1 MNAFSSIRPDVLG
14 RLLVIPSILDVL
26 SDIGAIALFLQS
38 ALRGVPG
45 ISDLAIDIEGVCY
58 PASLADALPQA
69 PQPPLNPPCSPTP
82 QVDSPTLRR
91 SIRLATNRQHYG
103 DLILVIDDLDQ
114 FLLYE
119 PYVCNIA
126 NIVATVLENR
136 AFMDDLQTT
145 NNCLTEVLNH
155 LEQRVQERTSLLS
168 AEIVRREIL
177 ETALRASEEKYRNLL
192 ATTSEG
198 FWLLDAEMNLSE
210 VNQALCTMLGYTQAE
225 LLAKSLADLVDEAD
239 RPIFMEQMA
248 HVPVTDH
255 RHYELVLITSLGDK
269 LHTSV
274 HATTIRNSRGDV
286 QGAFAFI
293 TDITERKQAEAKLQ
307 LSATVFSHAR
317 EGIFITDVQGTI
329 LDVNDAFIQI
339 TGYSRQEAI
348 GQNPRILKSGRQTPE
363 FYADMWQAL
372 MGEGNW
378 CGEIWNRR
386 KTGEG
391 FAALLTLSTVRD
403 GQGNPQYFVAL
414 FSNIT
419 ALKEHQQRMEYLA
432 HYDGLT
438 HLPNRMLL
446 DDRLHQAMAQVE
458 RSRQHL
464 AVVYLDLDGFKAIND
479 TYGHEAGDQ
488 LLVTVAQRMKQ
499 TLREGDTIARLGGDE
514 FVAVLLNC
522 NQGKASV
529 SSVQRLLEAASQPVQ
544 LNGWIIQV
552 SASLGVTFY
561 PQTNVVDAEHLL
573 NQADQAMYQAKLTG
587 KNRYHIFKQDG
598 VDDPVEENLLDGQSV
613 WSQSLKQRKFV
624 D

>member
-1 MNAFSSIRPDVLG
+1 MNAPSIRPEVLG
-14 RLLVIPSILDVL
+14 RLLVIPSLLDVL

-38 ALRGVPG
+38 ALREVPG
-45 ISDLAIDIEGVCY
+45 ISDLAIDVEGVCY
-58 PASLADALPQA
+58 PASLADDPPPV
-69 PQPPLNPPCSPTP
+69 PQPPQNPSRPSLPQRNNPT
-82 QVDSPTLRR
+82 TRR

-103 DLILVIDDLDQ
+103 GLILMIDDLEQ
-114 FLLYE
+114 FMLYE

-136 AFMDDLQTT
+136 AFMHDLKTT
-145 NNCLTEVLNH
+145 NNRLTEVLNH
-155 LEQRVQERTSLLS
+155 LEQRVQERTSSLS
-168 AEIVRREIL
+168 AEIARREVL
-177 ETALRASEEKYRNLL
+177 ETALRTSEEKYRNLL
-192 ATTSEG
+192 TTTSEG

-225 LLAKSLADLVDEAD
+225 LLAKSPIDLVDEAD
-239 RPIFMEQMA
+239 RSTFMEQMA
-248 HVPVTDH
+248 QIPMTDH
-255 RHYELVLITSLGDK
+255 RHYELVLITRLGNK

-274 HATTIRNSRGDV
+274 HATTIWNDRGDV

-293 TDITERKQAEAKLQ
+293 TDITERKRAEEKLQ
-307 LSATVFSHAR
+307 LAATVFSHAR
-317 EGIFITDVQGTI
+317 EGIFITDVEGTI

-348 GQNPRILKSGRQTPE
+348 GQNPRILKSGRQSPE

-372 MGEGNW
+372 LGEGNW
-378 CGEIWNRR
+378 CGEIWNRC
-386 KTGEG
+386 KNGEG
-391 FAALLTLSTVRD
+391 FAALLTISTVRD

-446 DDRLHQAMAQVE
+446 GDRLHQAMAQVE
-458 RSRQHL
+458 RSGQHL
-464 AVVYLDLDGFKAIND
+464 ALVYLDLDGFKAIND

-488 LLVTVAQRMKQ
+488 LLVTVANRLKH

-522 NQGKASV
+522 DPGKASAA
-529 SSVQRLLEAASQPVQ
+529 SVQRLLAAASQPVQ
-544 LNGWIIQV
+544 LNGWVMQV

-561 PQTNVVDAEHLL
+561 PQASPIDAEQLL
-573 NQADQAMYQAKLTG
+573 SQADQAMYQAKLTG
-587 KNRYHIFKQDG
+587 KNRCHIFKQDG
-598 VDDPVEENLLDGQSV
+598 IDIAAPL
-613 WSQSLKQRKFV
+613 SQISAPQILG
-624 D
+624 

>member
-1 MNAFSSIRPDVLG
+1 MNAPASIRPEVLG

-26 SDIGAIALFLQS
+26 SGIGTIALFLQS
-38 ALRGVPG
+38 ALREVPG
-45 ISDLAIDIEGVCY
+45 ISDLAIDVEGVCY
-58 PASLADALPQA
+58 PASLADAPSQA
-69 PQPPLNPPCSPTP
+69 NSPTP
-82 QVDSPTLRR
+82 RR

-114 FLLYE
+114 FILYE

-126 NIVATVLENR
+126 NMVATVLENR
-136 AFMDDLQTT
+136 AFMHDLQTT
-145 NNCLTEVLNH
+145 NNRLTEVLNH

-168 AEIVRREIL
+168 AEIVRREVL

-225 LLAKSLADLVDEAD
+225 LLAKSLIDLVDEAD
-239 RPIFMEQMA
+239 RSMFMEQMA
-248 HVPVTDH
+248 QVPLTDH
-255 RHYELVLITSLGDK
+255 HHYELVLITSLGDK

-274 HATTIRNSRGDV
+274 HATTLRNDRGDV

-293 TDITERKQAEAKLQ
+293 TDITDRKRAEAKLQ
-307 LSATVFSHAR
+307 LAATVFSHAR

-329 LDVNDAFIQI
+329 LDVNDAFTQI
-339 TGYSRQEAI
+339 TGFSRQEAI
-348 GQNPRILKSGRQTPE
+348 GKNPRILKSGRQPPE
-363 FYADMWQAL
+363 FYAQMWQAL
-372 MGEGNW
+372 LREGNW
-378 CGEIWNRR
+378 CGEIWNRC
-386 KTGEG
+386 KNGAG

-446 DDRLHQAMAQVE
+446 GDRLHQAMAQVE
-458 RSRQHL
+458 RLGQQL
-464 AVVYLDLDGFKAIND
+464 TLVYLDLDGFKAIND

-488 LLVTVAQRMKQ
+488 LLVTVANRLKH

-522 NQGKASV
+522 DQDHANTT
-529 SSVQRLLEAASQPVQ
+529 SVQRLLAAASQPVQ
-544 LNGWIIQV
+544 LNGWVMQV

-561 PQTNVVDAEHLL
+561 PQTTSVDAEQLL

-598 VDDPVEENLLDGQSV
+598 VDCCCPSSPDLCPPALGLMTNG
-613 WSQSLKQRKFV
+613 
-624 D
+624 

>member
-1 MNAFSSIRPDVLG
+1 MDAPSSIRPEVLG

-26 SDIGAIALFLQS
+26 SDIAAIARFLQS
-38 ALRGVPG
+38 ALREVPG
-45 ISDLAIDIEGVCY
+45 ISDLAIDVEGVCY
-58 PASLADALPQA
+58 PTGLADATPPVSQF
-69 PQPPLNPPCSPTP
+69 PLNPSRSPPDPAGSPT
-82 QVDSPTLRR
+82 SRR

-114 FLLYE
+114 FVLYE

-136 AFMDDLQTT
+136 AFMHDLQTT
-145 NNCLTEVLNH
+145 NNRLTEVLNH

-168 AEIVRREIL
+168 AEIAQREVL

-192 ATTSEG
+192 VTTSEG
-198 FWLLDAEMNLSE
+198 FWLLDAEMNLIE

-225 LLAKSLADLVDEAD
+225 LLAKSLIDLVDESD

-248 HVPVTDH
+248 RVPVTDH
-255 RHYELVLITSLGDK
+255 RHYELVLVTSLGKK

-274 HATTIRNSRGDV
+274 HATTIRNDQGDV
-286 QGAFAFI
+286 EGAFAFI
-293 TDITERKQAEAKLQ
+293 TDITERKRAEAKLK
-307 LSATVFSHAR
+307 LAATVFSHAR

-329 LDVNDAFIQI
+329 LDVNDAFTQI
-339 TGYSRQEAI
+339 TGYSRQDAI
-348 GQNPRILKSGRQTPE
+348 GQNPRILKSGRQSPE
-363 FYADMWQAL
+363 FYAAMWQAL
-372 MGEGNW
+372 LGKGNW
-378 CGEIWNRR
+378 CGEIWNRC
-386 KTGEG
+386 KNGEG

-403 GQGNPQYFVAL
+403 SQGSPQYFVAL

-446 DDRLHQAMAQVE
+446 GDRLHQAMAQADRVG
-458 RSRQHL
+458 QQL
-464 AVVYLDLDGFKAIND
+464 ALVYLDLDGFKAVND

-488 LLVTVAQRMKQ
+488 LLVTVAHRMKQ
-499 TLREGDTIARLGGDE
+499 TLREGDTMARLGGDE

-522 NQGKASV
+522 NQGPAST
-529 SSVQRLLEAASQPVQ
+529 SSFQRLLEAASQPVE
-544 LNGWIIQV
+544 LNGWVMQV

-561 PQTNVVDAEHLL
+561 PQANFVDAEQLL
-573 NQADQAMYQAKLTG
+573 NQADRAMYQAKLTG
-587 KNRYHIFKQDG
+587 KNRYHIFKPDG
-598 VDDPVEENLLDGQSV
+598 VDIAAHLPQISAP
-613 WSQSLKQRKFV
+613 QSLGQ
-624 D
+624 

>member
-1 MNAFSSIRPDVLG
+1 MNAPSIRPEVLG
-14 RLLVIPSILDVL
+14 RLLVIPSLLDVL

-38 ALRGVPG
+38 ALQEVPG

-58 PASLADALPQA
+58 PASLADA
-69 PQPPLNPPCSPTP
+69 PPSVSQTLLHPTRSPPP
-82 QVDSPTLRR
+82 QVDSPSPRR
-91 SIRLATNRQHYG
+91 HIRLATNRQHYG

-114 FLLYE
+114 FILYE
-119 PYVCNIA
+119 PYVRNIA

-136 AFMDDLQTT
+136 AFMHDLQTT
-145 NNCLTEVLNH
+145 NNRLTEVLNH
-155 LEQRVQERTSLLS
+155 LEQRVEERTSLLR
-168 AEIVRREIL
+168 AEIARREVL

-192 ATTSEG
+192 TTTSEG

-225 LLAKSLADLVDEAD
+225 LLAKSLVDLVDEAD
-239 RPIFMEQMA
+239 RSMFMEKIA

-255 RHYELVLITSLGDK
+255 RHYELVLITRLGTK

-274 HATTIRNSRGDV
+274 HATTLRNNRGEV

-293 TDITERKQAEAKLQ
+293 TDITERKRADAKLQ
-307 LSATVFSHAR
+307 LAATVFSHAR

-329 LDVNDAFIQI
+329 LDVNDAFSQI

-348 GQNPRILKSGRQTPE
+348 GQNPRILKSGCQPPE

-372 MGEGNW
+372 LGEGNW
-378 CGEIWNRR
+378 CGEIWNRC
-386 KTGEG
+386 KNGEG

-403 GQGNPQYFVAL
+403 GQGHPQYFVAL

-419 ALKEHQQRMEYLA
+419 ALKEHQQRMEHLA
-432 HYDGLT
+432 YYDGLT

-446 DDRLHQAMAQVE
+446 GDRLHQAMAQVE
-458 RSRQHL
+458 RLGQQL
-464 AVVYLDLDGFKAIND
+464 ALVYLDLDGFKAIND

-488 LLVTVAQRMKQ
+488 LLVTVAHRLKQ
-499 TLREGDTIARLGGDE
+499 ALREGDTIARLGGDE

-522 NQGKASV
+522 NQGKASF
-529 SSVQRLLEAASQPVQ
+529 QRLLEAASQPVQ
-544 LNGWIIQV
+544 LNEWVVQV

-561 PQTNVVDAEHLL
+561 PQANVVDFEQLL

-587 KNRYHIFKQDG
+587 KNRYYIFNQDG
-598 VDDPVEENLLDGQSV
+598 VDIAAHLPQISAPGS
-613 WSQSLKQRKFV
+613 
-624 D
+624 

>member
-1 MNAFSSIRPDVLG
+1 MNAPSSIRPEVLG
-14 RLLVIPSILDVL
+14 RLLVIPSLLDVL
-26 SDIGAIALFLQS
+26 SGIDAIALFLHS
-38 ALRGVPG
+38 ALREVPG
-45 ISDLAIDIEGVCY
+45 ISDLAINLEGVFY
-58 PASLADALPQA
+58 PASLPDSPPSV
-69 PQPPLNPPCSPTP
+69 PQPPQDPSRPPRP
-82 QVDSPTLRR
+82 QVDSLSPRR
-91 SIRLATNRQHYG
+91 SIRLVTNRQHYG
-103 DLILVIDDLDQ
+103 DLILVIDDLEQ
-114 FLLYE
+114 FSLYE

-136 AFMDDLQTT
+136 AFMHDLQTT
-145 NNCLTEVLNH
+145 NNHLTEVLNH

-177 ETALRASEEKYRNLL
+177 ETALRTSEEKYRNLL

-198 FWLLDAEMNLSE
+198 FWLLDAEMKLSE

-225 LLAKSLADLVDEAD
+225 LLAKSLIDLVDEGD
-239 RPIFMEQMA
+239 RAMFRSQVA
-248 HVPVTDH
+248 QVPVTDH
-255 RHYELVLITSLGDK
+255 RHYELVLITRLGTK

-274 HATTIRNSRGDV
+274 HATTIWNDRGEV

-293 TDITERKQAEAKLQ
+293 TDITERKRAEAKLQ
-307 LSATVFSHAR
+307 LAATVVSHAR

-329 LDVNDAFIQI
+329 LDVNDAFTQI

-348 GQNPRILKSGRQTPE
+348 GKNPRILKSGHQPPE

-372 MGEGNW
+372 LGEGNW

-386 KTGEG
+386 KDGEG

-446 DDRLHQAMAQVE
+446 GDRLHQAMAQVE
-458 RSRQHL
+458 RLGQQL
-464 AVVYLDLDGFKAIND
+464 AIVYLDLDGFKAIND

-488 LLVTVAQRMKQ
+488 LLVTVAHRMKQ

-522 NQGKASV
+522 KQGKASAA
-529 SSVQRLLEAASQPVQ
+529 SFQRLLEAVSNPVQ
-544 LNGWIIQV
+544 VNGWVMQV

-561 PQTNVVDAEHLL
+561 PQANIVDPEQLL
-573 NQADQAMYQAKLTG
+573 NQADQAMYQAKVTG
-587 KNRYHIFKQDG
+587 KNRYHIFKQNGAD
-598 VDDPVEENLLDGQSV
+598 VADHLPQISSPQIWAKD
-613 WSQSLKQRKFV
+613 
-624 D
+624 

>member
-1 MNAFSSIRPDVLG
+1 MNAPSSIRPEVLG
-14 RLLVIPSILDVL
+14 RLLVIPSMLDVL

-38 ALRGVPG
+38 ALREVPG
-45 ISDLAIDIEGVCY
+45 ISDLAIDVEGVCY
-58 PASLADALPQA
+58 PASLADAPPPVPQTPPNPSHPHLPQVNSA
-69 PQPPLNPPCSPTP
+69 PP
-82 QVDSPTLRR
+82 RR

-103 DLILVIDDLDQ
+103 NLILVIGDPDQ
-114 FLLYE
+114 FILYE

-136 AFMDDLQTT
+136 AFMHDLQNT
-145 NNCLTEVLNH
+145 NNRLTEVLNH
-155 LEQRVQERTSLLS
+155 LEQRVQERTSSLS
-168 AEIVRREIL
+168 AEIARREIL

-192 ATTSEG
+192 TTTSEG

-210 VNQALCTMLGYTQAE
+210 VNQALCTMMGHTQAE
-225 LLAKSLADLVDEAD
+225 LLAKSLVDLVDEAD
-239 RPIFMEQMA
+239 RSMFMEQVA
-248 HVPVTDH
+248 RVPVTDH
-255 RHYELVLITSLGDK
+255 RHYELVLITSLGNK
-269 LHTSV
+269 LYTSV
-274 HATTIRNSRGDV
+274 HATTIRNDRGEV
-286 QGAFAFI
+286 QGSFAFI
-293 TDITERKQAEAKLQ
+293 TDITERKRAEEKLQ

-317 EGIFITDVQGTI
+317 EGIFITDVEGTI
-329 LDVNDAFIQI
+329 LDVNDAFIEI

-348 GQNPRILKSGRQTPE
+348 GQNPRILKSGRQPPE
-363 FYADMWQAL
+363 FYAEMWQAL
-372 MGEGNW
+372 LGEGNW

-386 KTGEG
+386 KNGEG

-446 DDRLHQAMAQVE
+446 NDRLHQAMAQVE
-458 RSRQHL
+458 RLGQQL
-464 AVVYLDLDGFKAIND
+464 ALVYLDLDGFKAIND

-488 LLVTVAQRMKQ
+488 LLVTVAHRLKQ

-522 NQGKASV
+522 NQGNASAA
-529 SSVQRLLEAASQPVQ
+529 SFQRLLKAASQPVQ
-544 LNGWIIQV
+544 LNGCVMQV

-561 PQTNVVDAEHLL
+561 PQSSPVDTEQLL
-573 NQADQAMYQAKLTG
+573 SQSDQSMYQAKLTG
-587 KNRYHIFKQDG
+587 KNRYHIFKQDD
-598 VDDPVEENLLDGQSV
+598 VDIADHLPQISAPQILGS
-613 WSQSLKQRKFV
+613 
-624 D
+624 